1 MDANYSIFSEELC
14 GMTIEMAIDIFQ
26 GMIRFCLMMV
36 SPILLMAIAVGV
48 SVSIAQT
55 ITSIQ
60 EQTLTF
66 VPKLFSVAALLV
78 ASASWFL
85 TSLIDYTRGLFDLMT
100 TLGQ

>member
-1 MDANYSIFSEELC
+1 
-14 GMTIEMAIDIFQ
+14 MTIEMAIDVFQ
-26 GMIRFCLMMV
+26 GMIKFCLMLV

-66 VPKLFSVAALLV
+66 VPKLFAVSALTA

-85 TSLIDYTRGLFDLMT
+85 TSLIDYTVGLFELMSS
-100 TLGQ
+100 LGR